1 MLEKYKNFLDTLT
14 FLLHK
19 DIRKSVQQNLKRFR
33 VRWTSC
39 KFLKTKKSRCFS
51 GLEHQCVFNTKES
64 FCFSGLEHQ
73 WVFNTKESFCFSGLE
88 NQLIFNISSVIVL
101 KLYLGFQFQ
110 TFLACESSIVFGQ
123 LSAIFC
129 LKSGL

>member
-33 VRWTSC
+33 VRWTAC
-39 KFLKTKKSRCFS
+39 KFLKTKKSR
-51 GLEHQCVFNTKES
+51 
-64 FCFSGLEHQ
+64 CFSGLEHQ

-110 TFLACESSIVFGQ
+110 SFLACESSIVFGQ